1 MFKKR
6 KKNGKRG
13 EGGGKGTTPST
24 LKRPNGYRPL
34 ARSTGSSLAPL
45 SGPVDVVKA
54 SSTSQFEPFIRPF
67 YVFISIGFSLFFF
80 LFILFDFIIFFLF
93 VSQIGDH

>member
-6 KKNGKRG
+6 KKNGKRGG

-67 YVFISIGFSLFFF
+67 YVFISIGFSLFFSLS
-80 LFILFDFIIFFLF
+80 LFYLILLSFFF
-93 VSQIGDH
+93 VRFANW